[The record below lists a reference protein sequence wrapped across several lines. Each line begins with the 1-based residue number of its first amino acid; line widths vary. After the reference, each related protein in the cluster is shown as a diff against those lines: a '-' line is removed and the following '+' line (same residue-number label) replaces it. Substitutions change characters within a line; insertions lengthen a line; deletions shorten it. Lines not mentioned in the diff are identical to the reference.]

1 MIIVIPA
8 RGGSKRLPRK
18 NIRLLGGKPL
28 LAYTIE
34 AALEAD
40 IPASVIVSTED
51 EEIAEIAK
59 KYGADVMPRPAELAA
74 DDSPTEA
81 ALLHVLDEK
90 QKEGISPE
98 WIMTLSPTS
107 PFRSSKTIRMFF
119 DAARGTGDDVD
130 CYMSVSEDR
139 RDFWRLEESGYLRRL
154 FPDAPRRQQQ
164 REPLYEENSA
174 IYVTR
179 VSALR
184 RTGVILGDAV
194 KPFILDPL
202 EATDINTAHDFWLA
216 ESLVA
221 NTYTA
226 PSTS

>member
-18 NIRLLGGKPL
+18 NIRPLGGKPL

-34 AALEAD
+34 AARDAE
-40 IPASVIVSTED
+40 IPAPLIVSTED

-59 KYGADVMPRPAELAA
+59 VYGAEVLLRPAQIAA

-90 QKEGISPE
+90 QKEGVSPE
-98 WIMTLSPTS
+98 WVMTLSPTS
-107 PFRSSKTIRMFF
+107 PFRSSKTIRMFY

-174 IYVTR
+174 IYVSR

-184 RTGVILGDAV
+184 RTGIVLGDAV
-194 KPFILDPL
+194 KPFILDPI
-202 EATDINTAHDFWLA
+202 EALDINTAHDFWLA

-221 NTYTA
+221 NMHA
-226 PSTS
+226 VPSG